1 MRMSSALEKIRVL
14 CCGTF
19 DYLHPGHESF
29 LTQAS
34 LLGDELIVVI
44 ARDSNVGKLKGRLPD
59 HDEITRK
66 KKVEKL
72 GIAVNVVLGHE
83 GMNLLRIVSEINP
96 DVIAL
101 GYDQRPPNK
110 LSEQFPKIRIKRL
123 DSFEPERFKS
133 SVIRKQ
139 HGR

>member
-1 MRMSSALEKIRVL
+1 MNSALEKIRVL

-34 LLGDELIVVI
+34 FLGDELIVVI

-83 GMNLLRIVSEINP
+83 GMDLLRIVSEINP

-110 LSEQFPKIRIKRL
+110 LTEQFPKIRIKRL
-123 DSFEPERFKS
+123 ASFEPEKFKS

-139 HGR
+139 YGR

>member
-1 MRMSSALEKIRVL
+1 MSSALEKIRVL

-72 GIAVNVVLGHE
+72 GIAVKVVLGHE

-123 DSFEPERFKS
+123 DSFEPEKFKS

>member
-1 MRMSSALEKIRVL
+1 MNSAREKVRVL

-34 LLGDELIVVI
+34 LLGDDLCVVI
-44 ARDSNVGKLKGRLPD
+44 ARDSNVGILKGRLPD
-59 HDEITRK
+59 HDETTRK
-66 KKVEKL
+66 IKVENL
-72 GIAVNVVLGHE
+72 GIAENVVLGHE
-83 GMNLLRIVSEINP
+83 GLNLLRIVSEINP

-101 GYDQRPPNK
+101 GYDQRHPHK
-110 LSEQFPKIRIKRL
+110 LSEQFPMIRIERL
-123 DSFEPERFKS
+123 DAFEPEKFKS

-139 HGR
+139 YGR

>member
-1 MRMSSALEKIRVL
+1 MSSALEKIRVL

-83 GMNLLRIVSEINP
+83 GLNLLRIVSEINP

-123 DSFEPERFKS
+123 ASFEPEKFKS

>member
-1 MRMSSALEKIRVL
+1 MNSALEKIRVL

-19 DYLHPGHESF
+19 DYLHPGHEFF

-34 LLGDELIVVI
+34 SLGDELIVVI

-72 GIAVNVVLGHE
+72 GIAVKVVLGHE
-83 GMNLLRIVSEINP
+83 GMDLLRIVSEINP

-110 LSEQFPKIRIKRL
+110 LTEQFPKIRIKRL
-123 DSFEPERFKS
+123 ASFEPEKFKS

-139 HGR
+139 YGRY

>member
-1 MRMSSALEKIRVL
+1 MSSALEKIRVL

-72 GIAVNVVLGHE
+72 GIAVKVVLGHE
-83 GMNLLRIVSEINP
+83 GMDLLRIVSEINP

-101 GYDQRPPNK
+101 GYDQRPPKK
-110 LSEQFPKIRIKRL
+110 LTEQFPKIRIKRL
-123 DSFEPERFKS
+123 ASFEPEKFKS

-139 HGR
+139 YSRQ

>member
-1 MRMSSALEKIRVL
+1 MRMNSALEKVRVL

-123 DSFEPERFKS
+123 DSFEPEKFKS

-139 HGR
+139 YGR

>member
-1 MRMSSALEKIRVL
+1 MNSALEKVRVL

-123 DSFEPERFKS
+123 DSFEPEKFKS

-139 HGR
+139 YGR

>member
-1 MRMSSALEKIRVL
+1 MSSALEKIRVL

-123 DSFEPERFKS
+123 DSFEPEKFKS